1 MAGRWRSNPPEHAP
15 RKPTVLP
22 MTGEA
27 VLWLFAIF
35 YFTIIALILL
45 ELQRVLRRIYS
56 AIEQNAALLKTTNEK
71 LDGLAALNEKVATVG
86 ETVFDLSERFDAPG
100 LAKERANKRTEGIA
114 AMLHSLATKFP
125 RNSS

>member
-1 MAGRWRSNPPEHAP
+1 
-15 RKPTVLP
+15 

-45 ELQRVLRRIYS
+45 ELQRALRRICS
-56 AIEQNAALLKTTNEK
+56 AIEQNASLLKATSEK
-71 LDGLAALNEKVATVG
+71 LDGLAALNEKMATVG
-86 ETVFDLSERFDAPG
+86 ESVFDISERFDAPG

-114 AMLHSLATKFP
+114 AMLHSLAAKFP
-125 RNSS
+125 RNPS